1 MGTRERLVEI
11 DGQILDLKGSVKEI
25 YTLLRGLNNRQ
36 KELKRVDIWLY
47 RKIKGIPSP
56 APPPAPMSPPPPG
69 QQ

>member
-47 RKIKGIPSP
+47 RKIKGIPES
-56 APPPAPMSPPPPG
+56 MKIFV
-69 QQ
+69 